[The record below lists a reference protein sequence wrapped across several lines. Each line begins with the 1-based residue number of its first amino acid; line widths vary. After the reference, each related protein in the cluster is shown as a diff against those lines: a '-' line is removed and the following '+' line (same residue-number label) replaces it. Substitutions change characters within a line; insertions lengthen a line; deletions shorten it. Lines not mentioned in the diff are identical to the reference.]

1 MKTLCWSRKSCWV
14 PGTTSWLQ
22 DCSIV
27 TQQSNPLSYIT
38 TLRYM
43 FCHRSDYFPA
53 SPALLMSIWLQSCM
67 TLFLESRSV
76 PEPLDSILLA
86 AFEFDIHQVLKDCR
100 WFTGFHHAGL
110 YLWSILS
117 VNHHLIPPPY
127 FVSQHCSQQLVVCG
141 TFNRSLGSLQ
151 TPSVSQ
157 STVRT

>member
-1 MKTLCWSRKSCWV
+1 MKTLCWSIRSCWV

-22 DCSIV
+22 DCSIA

-38 TLRYM
+38 TLRYT

-76 PEPLDSILLA
+76 PEPLDNILLA

-100 WFTGFHHAGL
+100 WLTGFLISHTWAFT
-110 YLWSILS
+110 LWSIHSFSEPSSNSFTFFFLPALLS
-117 VNHHLIPPPY
+117 TIGGLWHI
-127 FVSQHCSQQLVVCG
+127 
-141 TFNRSLGSLQ
+141 
-151 TPSVSQ
+151 
-157 STVRT
+157 